1 MAKGIRKFAKKLN
14 QRFEQKQNEMER
26 LPAVMGDGAG
36 GLLVDGQADF
46 IYCQIGGKIAAVYN
60 NRVANQTGL
69 AVWVGRTPEEPNL
82 FQVLSTRSATPAG
95 VDSTYG
101 GGYAPAKR
109 YEWHAQGGGQDPL
122 AVHLRAISP
131 LRLGVSGTANTAST
145 LYADLYRGSIFTG
158 TAFKLIA
165 RQDIN
170 LFSHIP
176 STANKAALV
185 LITIDNTGAV
195 IQTKGSEVD
204 IDALTI
210 ANVPAIPANTVFVC
224 GAIRVYNGQTAIQD
238 ARTNTDFWD
247 GRFIWQASN
256 STAPIA
262 QYTNT
267 KSNIEA
273 LTGIAEGAIA
283 YATDTDQ
290 LGTYNGASWDWRLT
304 QTQATDLTDGG
315 NTTLHTHSIYG
326 VTSGTLAQFA
336 ATTSAQLA
344 GVLSDETGTG
354 AVVFATSP
362 TLVTPLLGTP
372 TSGVMTNATG
382 LPLTTGVTGILPAAN
397 GGTGINNSTRTLT
410 ISSNAGT
417 IDFGAASL
425 TLTIPATGQALVSAV
440 GATVANR
447 IPYYSTTTG
456 SVTST
461 TNFVFDGTRLA
472 VGTSTPDTSY
482 RATLEGAGLLVNF
495 STNGLFDAFTL
506 RNLNTG
512 TAAGVRAGIV
522 SDKGTLYFEAFSA
535 AYSVANWAGKS
546 GILANTALNGVI
558 VASPT
563 TIQFDKSDTAV
574 SAFVF
579 DVTKGKAL
587 FTAFS
592 TTGADTVLELDQSDA
607 SEEYINFISDA
618 VTANYPVDTATAV
631 GTAYA
636 RLRVAVNGTF
646 KYIQLYNA

>member
-1 MAKGIRKFAKKLN
+1 MTRH
-14 QRFEQKQNEMER
+14 
-26 LPAVMGDGAG
+26 
-36 GLLVDGQADF
+36 QARPED
-46 IYCQIGGKIAAVYN
+46 IVIG
-60 NRVANQTGL
+60 
-69 AVWVGRTPEEPNL
+69 
-82 FQVLSTRSATPAG
+82 S
-95 VDSTYG
+95 
-101 GGYAPAKR
+101 
-109 YEWHAQGGGQDPL
+109 
-122 AVHLRAISP
+122 
-131 LRLGVSGTANTAST
+131 
-145 LYADLYRGSIFTG
+145 
-158 TAFKLIA
+158 
-165 RQDIN
+165 
-170 LFSHIP
+170 
-176 STANKAALV
+176 
-185 LITIDNTGAV
+185 
-195 IQTKGSEVD
+195 
-204 IDALTI
+204 
-210 ANVPAIPANTVFVC
+210 
-224 GAIRVYNGQTAIQD
+224 
-238 ARTNTDFWD
+238 
-247 GRFIWQASN
+247 
-256 STAPIA
+256 
-262 QYTNT
+262 
-267 KSNIEA
+267 
-273 LTGIAEGAIA
+273 
-283 YATDTDQ
+283 
-290 LGTYNGASWDWRLT
+290 
-304 QTQATDLTDGG
+304 
-315 NTTLHTHSIYG
+315 
-326 VTSGTLAQFA
+326 
-336 ATTSAQLA
+336 
-344 GVLSDETGTG
+344 
-354 AVVFATSP
+354 
-362 TLVTPLLGTP
+362 
-372 TSGVMTNATG
+372 
-382 LPLTTGVTGILPAAN
+382 GVTGILPAAN
-397 GGTGINNSTRTLT
+397 GGTGIDNSTRTLT
-410 ISSNAGT
+410 ISTNAGT
-417 IDFGAASL
+417 ISFTAAAS
-425 TLTIPATGQALVSAV
+425 TLTVPATGQALVSAV

-472 VGTSTPDTSY
+472 VGTSTPDGAY

-495 STNGLFDAFTL
+495 STNSLFDAFTL